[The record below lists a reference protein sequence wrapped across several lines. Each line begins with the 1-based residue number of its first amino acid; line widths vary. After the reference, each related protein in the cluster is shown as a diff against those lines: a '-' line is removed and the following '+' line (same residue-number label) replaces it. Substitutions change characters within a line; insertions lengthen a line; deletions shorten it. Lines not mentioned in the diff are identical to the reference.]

1 MTAHRPAVTAPAAS
15 IDPVEIE
22 RFSAMAAEWWNPHGK
37 FRPLHRFNPVRLA
50 FLRDRIAVHFGRDPQ
65 GEKPLS
71 GLRLLDIGCGGGL
84 IAEPMARLGA
94 QVTGA
99 DAGEKNIGVAKL
111 HAAESGID
119 IDYRC
124 TSAEDLAAAGEQFD
138 VVLTLEVVE
147 HVADLE
153 GFLAACG
160 TMVKPGGLL
169 IAATLNRTPKAFALA
184 IVGAEYILGWLPRG
198 THDWKKFVKPH
209 ELAGALRHA
218 GLALQDIQGVTYDP
232 LGDRWQLSRDTDVNY
247 MMVAVK

>member
-1 MTAHRPAVTAPAAS
+1 MTADRPPVTAPAAS
-15 IDPVEIE
+15 IDPIEIE

-37 FRPLHRFNPVRLA
+37 FRPLHRFNPVRLT
-50 FLRDRIAVHFGRDPQ
+50 FLRDRICSHFGRDPQ
-65 GEKPLS
+65 GAQPLS

-84 IAEPMARLGA
+84 ISEPMARLGA
-94 QVTGA
+94 SVTGA
-99 DAGEKNIGVAKL
+99 DAGEKNIGVASL
-111 HAAESGID
+111 HAAESGVAV
-119 IDYRC
+119 DYRC

-138 VVLTLEVVE
+138 VVLSLEVVE

-169 IAATLNRTPKAFALA
+169 IAATLNRTLKAYALA

-218 GLALQDIQGVTYDP
+218 GLTLSDVQGVSYDP
-232 LGDRWQLSRDTDVNY
+232 LNDRWHLSRDTDVNY
-247 MMVAVK
+247 LMVATK